1 MPPPAYEFRGGNQ
14 RSSHQPKHEF
24 TFRYQRPGTSER
36 PLLRS
41 RRETTPEL
49 LVGPESEH
57 AKPGMKFARIE
68 NLSDSEEAEMDVSS
82 DENEDEDGESR
93 PRKKRAVESNNTP
106 VPDTAAES
114 KPKWSNPDPYTALP
128 PPDETQN
135 KKVDVVKLIRKARLA
150 ASEKPAK
157 TDAVVSNE
165 DFISLAG
172 LVDEN
177 ETSNPPENAPTGP
190 KRHLQG
196 NDPALGNRKRTYD
209 DEIKGPGKPGGKLAS
224 RYYKDGSIIDEWKL
238 RPSETGTPWLNLM
251 PPTLHLGS
259 RLHDEI
265 LSFYHWVKPVQYE
278 QVVRE
283 DLVARLQATFQS
295 RYYGVE
301 VHAFGSFASG
311 LYLPNADIDLVL
323 LSTNFRRTGV
333 KTFGERKGQIY
344 AFSAFVKNQDIAVP
358 GSVETIAH
366 ARVPI
371 LKFVDKLT
379 GLKVDLSFDN
389 DSGLIANRT
398 FQVWRQE
405 YPAMPVIVSV
415 IKQFLL
421 LRGLNEVPT
430 GGLGGFSIT
439 CLVTSLLQ
447 HMPHSNLSPNLG
459 SVLMDFFQFY
469 GSNFDYETVGI
480 RMNPP
485 GYFNKRVYG
494 VYKANNGP
502 RLSIE
507 DPNNPDNDISGG
519 TREIG
524 LIFKSFAEA
533 FRLLKDRMVSA
544 ATTGEITESILG
556 TIIAANFDEYTE
568 LRWQLRE
575 VFETDP
581 RFAQYRRSPSP
592 PPPPPY
598 SPPPPTNAA
607 PPPPPP
613 SSKPSRPLPAKP
625 PAGGKKAKDSKAKE
639 SKESKEKL
647 TKLQKKKLASKD
659 RASRLK
665 RLRPDIPKVPTSI
678 SNEEAIKLGGYK
690 TQSEMDKDLIMR
702 EKGIPVAG

>member
-1 MPPPAYEFRGGNQ
+1 MPPPAYEFRGGNH
-14 RSSHQPKHEF
+14 RPSHPRHEF

-41 RRETTPEL
+41 RREATPEQ
-49 LVGPESEH
+49 LVAPAAGNE
-57 AKPGMKFARIE
+57 KPAMRFARIE

-82 DENEDEDGESR
+82 DEEESH
-93 PRKKRAVESNNTP
+93 PRKKRALESNTSTAHTVVESKP
-106 VPDTAAES
+106 V
-114 KPKWSNPDPYTALP
+114 PKWSNPDPYTALP
-128 PPDETQN
+128 PPDESQT
-135 KKVDVVKLIRKARLA
+135 KKIDVVKLIRRARLA
-150 ASEKPAK
+150 VSAQPAK

-172 LVDEN
+172 LVDDD
-177 ETSNPPENAPTGP
+177 ETDKAPENAPKGP
-190 KRHLQG
+190 RRHLEG
-196 NDPALGNRKRTYD
+196 SDPALGNRKRTHD
-209 DEIKGPGKPGGKLAS
+209 DEIKGPAKLGGKPVS

-251 PPTLHLGS
+251 PPTLHLGT

-265 LSFYHWVKPVQYE
+265 LSFYHWVKPVRYE
-278 QVVRE
+278 HIVRQ
-283 DLVARLQATFQS
+283 DLVARLQAAFQS

-301 VHAFGSFASG
+301 IHAFGSFASG

-323 LSTNFRRTGV
+323 LSTSFRRAGV

-344 AFSAFVKNQDIAVP
+344 AFSAFLKNQNIAVP

-389 DSGLIANRT
+389 DSGLLANRT
-398 FQVWRQE
+398 FQQWKSE

-421 LRGLNEVPT
+421 LRGLNEVST

-447 HMPHSNLSPNLG
+447 HMPHGNLYPNLG

-469 GSNFDYETVGI
+469 GNNFDYETVGI

-519 TREIG
+519 TREIA

-533 FRLLKDRMVSA
+533 FRLLKDRLVSA
-544 ATTGEITESILG
+544 AVSGKTNESILG

-575 VFETDP
+575 VFDNDP
-581 RFAQYRRSPSP
+581 RFAQYRQPLT

-598 SPPPPTNAA
+598 SPPPPNQPA

-613 SSKPSRPLPAKP
+613 SKTHPLPAKP
-625 PAGGKKAKDSKAKE
+625 STGGKKVKE
-639 SKESKEKL
+639 TKETNESKEKL
-647 TKLQKKKLASKD
+647 TKMQKKKQASKD
-659 RASRLK
+659 RAARLK
-665 RLRPDIPKVPTSI
+665 RLRPDLQNIPFSI
-678 SNEEAIKLGGYK
+678 SNDEALKLGGYK
-690 TQSEMDKDLIMR
+690 TQSDMDKDLIMR
-702 EKGIPVAG
+702 EKGLVTIG